1 MTLFRAKAGPVG
13 VEAGALPYS
22 QATAMG
28 NDGSYEFADMQAS
41 GPYDQQQQRQPPV
54 SYPNRDSLRTTTC
67 GNWITANIKIQLALS
82 ILLALVCIATFI
94 VVIIILADSNSK
106 INDIREDMKH
116 MRIEMEQ
123 TFWCTMNNAC
133 ETMGMTEAC
142 DLRHSIEQCGLGLS
156 RGATSG
162 VTQYFSQ
169 FTPDSSAP
177 SPTSGTPGSSLL

>member
-13 VEAGALPYS
+13 VEAGASSYS

-28 NDGSYEFADMQAS
+28 NDGSYEFPDTQGS
-41 GPYDQQQQRQPPV
+41 NPNSRYDQPPV
-54 SYPNRDSLRTTTC
+54 SYPNRDGLRTTTC
-67 GNWITANIKIQLALS
+67 GNWISANLKIQLALS
-82 ILLALVCIATFI
+82 ILLSLVTIATFI

-116 MRIEMEQ
+116 MRVEMEQ

-169 FTPDSSAP
+169 FTPDSPAS